1 MSSCIAEF
9 VRHGSLDIY
18 RRQYLLM
25 FVLRS
30 GSVGSLS
37 HLLMG
42 LHPIVLP
49 FFFDIIYCIPT
60 SALTDYLI
68 RKFWRRGRVIWA
80 LLILNMRIAQMCG

>member
-9 VRHGSLDIY
+9 VRRGSLDIY
-18 RRQYLLM
+18 RRRYLLM
-25 FVLRS
+25 FVLES

-49 FFFDIIYCIPT
+49 LFSDRIYCIPT
-60 SALTDYLI
+60 SALTDHLT
-68 RKFWRRGRVIWA
+68 RKFWRRGRVSWA
-80 LLILNMRIAQMCG
+80 FLRLNMRIARMCG

>member
-9 VRHGSLDIY
+9 VRCGSLDIY
-18 RRQYLLM
+18 RRRYLLM
-25 FVLRS
+25 FILKS

-37 HLLMG
+37 HLLRG

-49 FFFDIIYCIPT
+49 LFFDRIYCILT

-68 RKFWRRGRVIWA
+68 RKFWRRGRVSWA
-80 LLILNMRIAQMCG
+80 LLILNIRIAQMCG